1 MIELERSIYD
11 GMIDHARA
19 VAPKEACG
27 ILAGHVEED
36 RARVTSRH
44 PTENVAEQPR
54 AEYLI
59 DPEQQLAL
67 FERIEAAGKSIVG
80 FYHSHPRGPTAPSET
95 DREHAAWPGKS
106 YVIVAMD
113 GEPFVGSW
121 RWRATAERFEAEP
134 VQVD

>member
-1 MIELERSIYD
+1 MIELDRSIYD
-11 GMIDHARA
+11 GLIDHARA
-19 VAPKEACG
+19 VAPNEACG

-36 RARVTSRH
+36 RSRVTARY
-44 PTENVAEQPR
+44 PTENAAEQPE

-67 FERIEAAGKSIVG
+67 FERIEAAGESIVG
-80 FYHSHPRGPTAPSET
+80 FYHSHPGGPPAPSET
-95 DREHAAWPGKS
+95 DRKHAAWPGKS

-121 RWRATAERFEAEP
+121 RWRATTERFDPEP